1 MAKET
6 PSLSSQL
13 LHDSYKSFFTYRKSV
28 NDIDYSRRYSSWDL
42 CYNHFQK
49 FFEKTEP
56 LSESDRKSDIET
68 AALHLGFYLGSWG
81 MLRNSDLLNYGIE
94 KYKLLAQELRRLNK
108 ESSKEERENFK
119 AKYDGIKSLL
129 TKWNVEGIKNNLGQ
143 IRGIS
148 EEVMKIKFDEEESHQ
163 KDLDLLLKELMSS
176 FSSEREIIIKS
187 ESARKSLKKLK
198 KTLKQSSD
206 DKKDLITRLQK
217 ELVTTPTITLITK
230 IMLGVYANTP
240 AIDRFF
246 KKAAKEHCGIN
257 FYPTDS
263 AEKVFE
269 KICDLEGKN
278 KNLPESDLSKYKIL
292 DAIFFEIGRALSKAE
307 KEIKLPS
314 KHSE

>member
-1 MAKET
+1 MDKEI
-6 PSLSSQL
+6 PSLPSQL

-28 NDIDYSRRYSSWDL
+28 NDIDYSRRYSSWNL

-56 LSESDRKSDIET
+56 LSKSDIET

-94 KYKLLAQELRRLNK
+94 KYKLLAQELRLLNK
-108 ESSKEERENFK
+108 ESSEKERENFK

-129 TKWNVEGIKNNLGQ
+129 TEWNVERIKNNLGQ

-163 KDLDLLLKELMSS
+163 KDLDLLLKELMSA

-198 KTLKQSSD
+198 KTLKQSND

-246 KKAAKEHCGIN
+246 KKAAKKHCGIN

-263 AEKVFE
+263 VEKVFE

-307 KEIKLPS
+307 KKIKPPS
-314 KHSE
+314 KDSE